1 MSSGPNG
8 SAGRTRVAQD
18 QVSDS
23 KCWLG
28 GCSIEHFSEKNGT
41 EGSAC
46 RGRDGGASVKSKRGG
61 VQQRR
66 LQDYPDYPSPE
77 INPTGTVCCPTAAQ
91 ISSSTAHSTHVSPL
105 SLSPP
110 LSIQKHLLQWYNQ
123 EVWPE
128 GGAVGEGHGGRGCL
142 KVQYNQTF
150 PITSSKKGSGLK
162 SKGRQY
168 EDTNTVQRLLYVS
181 NISSL
186 RSPCF
191 FKHHK
196 FSFCFAGFINDVC

>member
-1 MSSGPNG
+1 M
-8 SAGRTRVAQD
+8 
-18 QVSDS
+18 
-23 KCWLG
+23 
-28 GCSIEHFSEKNGT
+28 
-41 EGSAC
+41 
-46 RGRDGGASVKSKRGG
+46 GGASVKSKRGG

-91 ISSSTAHSTHVSPL
+91 ISSSTAHSTRVSPL

-110 LSIQKHLLQWYNQ
+110 QSIQKHLLQWYNQ

-128 GGAVGEGHGGRGCL
+128 GGAVGGGHGGRGRL

-162 SKGRQY
+162 SKGRQH
-168 EDTNTVQRLLYVS
+168 EDTNTVQRSLYVS
-181 NISSL
+181 DISSL
-186 RSPCF
+186 CSSCF
-191 FKHHK
+191 FLKHLSQIL
-196 FSFCFAGFINDVC
+196 FLFCRFYK